1 VARIVVCGA
10 QTLYVRG
17 GAESLVETLA
27 AGLRARGHQVD
38 EVNLPFT
45 DMPRSQL
52 VLGFLAWRLLHLKS
66 VHGRLTDLLIATK
79 FPSYAAR
86 HPNKVV
92 WLVHQHRQA
101 YDLYGTPYSDMH
113 TRPDGWVAARLVRW
127 LDRWTLGEAR
137 RIFTI
142 SENTAERLRRY
153 NGLSATPL
161 YPPPRLGPYLEPREY
176 GDFVLGVGRF
186 DEIKRFDLILRAL
199 GQTRGPLRCVLVG
212 DGMDRGRLQEL
223 ARALGVGGRVTW
235 AGRVDDKTLVDLY
248 GRCLGV
254 VYPPYDEDY
263 GLVTVEAFLARKPV
277 LTTSDTGGVLEF
289 VEDGATGYVSPPTVE
304 GLAAALDRLWEERE
318 RAPHLGAAGYE
329 RVRDITWDRVIDRLT
344 ETLQ

>member
-1 VARIVVCGA
+1 MARIVVCGV

-27 AGLRARGHQVD
+27 KGLRGRGHQVD

-52 VLGFLAWRLLHLKS
+52 VLAFLAWRLLHLKS

-113 TRPDGWVAARLVRW
+113 TRPDGWLFARLVRW
-127 LDRWTLGEAR
+127 MDRWTLSEAR
-137 RIFTI
+137 RIYTI
-142 SENTAERLRRY
+142 SGNTAERLMRF
-153 NGLSATPL
+153 NGLPATPL
-161 YPPPRLGPYLEPREY
+161 YPPPKLAPYLKAHEY

-186 DEIKRFDLILRAL
+186 DEIKRFDLILRGLSRAACHMN
-199 GQTRGPLRCVLVG
+199 CVLVG
-212 DGMDRGRLQEL
+212 EGMDRPRLEHL
-223 ARALGVGGRVTW
+223 TADLGLTDRVTF
-235 AGRVDDKTLVDLY
+235 AGRVDDNTLLDLY

-254 VYPPYDEDY
+254 VYPPFDEDY
-263 GLVTVEAFLARKPV
+263 GLVTVEAFLAKKPV
-277 LTTSDTGGVLEF
+277 VTTADTGGVLEF
-289 VEDGATGYVSPPTVE
+289 VEDGVTGYVAPPTAE
-304 GLAAALDRLWEERE
+304 GMAGALDRLWAERK
-318 RAPHLGAAGYE
+318 RAPQLGTAGYE
-329 RVRDITWDRVIDRLT
+329 RVRDITWDRVIDEMTSALH
-344 ETLQ
+344 

>member
-1 VARIVVCGA
+1 MCGA

-17 GAESLVETLA
+17 GAESLVESLSS
-27 AGLRARGHQVD
+27 GLRDRGHQVD

-113 TRPDGWVAARLVRW
+113 TRPDGWLFARLVRW
-127 LDRWTLGEAR
+127 LDRWTLKEAR
-137 RIFTI
+137 RIYTI
-142 SENTAERLRRY
+142 SGNTADRLRRF
-153 NGLSATPL
+153 NHLPATPL
-161 YPPPRLGPYLEPREY
+161 YPPPKLAPYLKAQEY

-186 DEIKRFDLILRAL
+186 DEIKRFDLILRGLAQSNS
-199 GQTRGPLRCVLVG
+199 GMRCVLVG
-212 DGMDRGRLQEL
+212 EGMDRPRLEKIADEL
-223 ARALGVGGRVTW
+223 GLNGRVRF
-235 AGRVDDKTLVDLY
+235 AGRVDDKTLLDLY

-254 VYPPYDEDY
+254 VYPPFDEDY
-263 GLVTVEAFLARKPV
+263 GLVTVEAFMARKPV
-277 LTTSDTGGVLEF
+277 VTTADTGGILEF
-289 VEDGATGYVSPPTVE
+289 VEDGATGYVSAPTPE
-304 GLAAALDRLWEERE
+304 GLAGSLDRLWTE
-318 RAPHLGAAGYE
+318 RARAPGLGAAGYE
-329 RVRDITWDRVIDRLT
+329 RVREITWDRVIDELT
-344 ETLQ
+344 STLD

>member
-1 VARIVVCGA
+1 MVCGV

-17 GAESLVETLA
+17 GAESLVDTLA
-27 AGLRARGHQVD
+27 QGLRARGHQVD

-52 VLGFLAWRLLHLKS
+52 LLGLLAWRLLHLKS
-66 VHGRLTDLLIATK
+66 VHGRLTDLLISTK

-113 TRPDGWVAARLVRW
+113 TRPDGWLFARLVRW

-137 RIFTI
+137 RIYTI
-142 SENTAERLRRY
+142 SGNTADRLRRY

-161 YPPPRLGPYLEPREY
+161 YPPPKLAPYLKAQEY

-186 DEIKRFDLILRAL
+186 DEIKRFDLILKAL
-199 GQTRGPLRCVLVG
+199 ALAQCGLRCVLVG
-212 DGMDRGRLQEL
+212 DGMDRSRLERV
-223 ARALGVGGRVTW
+223 AAGLGVTDRVSFS
-235 AGRVDDKTLVDLY
+235 GQVDDKTLLDLY

-277 LTTSDTGGVLEF
+277 VTTTDAGGVLEF
-289 VEDGATGYVSPPTVE
+289 VEDGVTGYVSPPTAE
-304 GLAAALDRLWEERE
+304 GLAASLDRLWAE
-318 RAPHLGAAGYE
+318 RARAPELGAAGYE
-329 RVRDITWDRVIDRLT
+329 RVRGITWDRVVDGLT
-344 ETLQ
+344 ATLDQ